1 MKRIWFVSFGFLAAS
16 VYGAP
21 LPVATV
27 SHQTPVNFP
36 SEVYPLLKANC
47 IACHNKTTTKGGL
60 NMETPESMKKGGD
73 SGSALEPG
81 KGAES
86 LLFQSAAHS
95 GDTDMPPKGNK
106 VGATNLGAEELGL
119 IKLWI
124 DQGAKPGEKISQ
136 AIAWKPLPPG
146 LHPLYAVSLSAGGE
160 LAACGRANHVFVYDL
175 ATRTQVAQWEAHRDM
190 TLALAF
196 SPDGSR
202 IASGSYG
209 EVKVWK
215 RSSTSLNPGPDA
227 KRLMEARVKVKQLE
241 RAVALGA
248 LDATFH
254 GSAVTAAAAEIT
266 SLKDRVA
273 KAQTAVTSAKK
284 QLDEKLAALKAAK
297 EAHPAA
303 QKTLDELNSQV
314 AAVPANKS
322 DAALTKKQ
330 ADAKI
335 KLEVSIKAETDATE
349 ALKISETSTK
359 DAEAEFKKVT
369 QLLTASEKALA
380 EAKTIQTASLQVQ
393 KKNAD
398 DLASASKALADTVKS
413 LPALLFSPDQRWLI
427 EPESDESSVVWT
439 VSTAMAAAKATPKAG
454 AKVTLAWKPDNQLVV
469 PAEAELESQQSK
481 WVLER
486 SFGSG
491 DTKSPIE
498 DRVNAIAFSPDGKM
512 LAVGSGEPSR
522 GGDITFWDVASGKLV
537 RTLRDRHSDVVMSLD
552 FSPDGKLIASG
563 GADKQVRVSDVA
575 TGRQLKAFE
584 GHTHHVMGVSWR
596 ADGRVLVS
604 SGADNAAKV
613 WDWIKGERRKNLD
626 GWDKEVTAVHYLGAS
641 TRLVA
646 ASGDKQVRLIGE
658 DGSSPAVLSGCTD
671 FMQSC
676 ATSRDGHWTAAG
688 GEDSVL
694 RIWETKSG
702 SIEGTFP
709 TP

>member
-1 MKRIWFVSFGFLAAS
+1 MKRIWFVSFGFAAAS
-16 VYGAP
+16 LYGAP
-21 LPVATV
+21 LPVAPV
-27 SHQTPVNFP
+27 SHPAPVNFP
-36 SEVYPLLKANC
+36 SEVYPMLKANC

-60 NMETPESMKKGGD
+60 NLETPDLMKKGGD

-86 LLFQSAAHS
+86 LLFQSAAHG

-106 VGATNLGAEELGL
+106 VGATNLTPEELGL
-119 IKLWI
+119 MKLWI

-160 LAACGRANHVFVYDL
+160 IAACGRANHVFVYDL

-190 TLALAF
+190 TLTLAF

-215 RSSTSLNPGPDA
+215 RSSTPLNPGPDA
-227 KRLMEARVKVKQLE
+227 RRLMDARAKVKQLE
-241 RAVALGA
+241 RAIALAA
-248 LDATFH
+248 LDAAFH
-254 GSAVTAAAAEIT
+254 VSVVTAAAADIT
-266 SLKDRVA
+266 SLKDRVS
-273 KAQTAVTSAKK
+273 KAQTAVTNSKK
-284 QLDEKLAALKAAK
+284 LLDEKLAALKPSK
-297 EAHPAA
+297 EARLAA
-303 QKTLDELNSQV
+303 QKALDELNSQV
-314 AAVPANKS
+314 AALPADKP

-330 ADAKI
+330 TDAKT
-335 KLEVSIKAETDATE
+335 KLDGVIKAETEATE
-349 ALKISETSTK
+349 ALKSAETSAK
-359 DAEAEFKKVT
+359 DAEAEVKKVT
-369 QLLTASEKALA
+369 QLLAASEKALA
-380 EAKTIQTASLQVQ
+380 DAKAIQAAALQAQ
-393 KKNAD
+393 KKDSD
-398 DLASASKALADTVKS
+398 DLASASKTLADTVKS

-427 EPESDESSVVWT
+427 EPQADGSSVVWT
-439 VSTAMAAAKATPKAG
+439 VSTGVAAAKAAPKAG
-454 AKVTLAWKPDNQLVV
+454 PKVTLTWKSNSQLAV
-469 PAEAELESQQSK
+469 PAEAALESLQSK
-481 WVLER
+481 WLLER
-486 SFGSG
+486 SLGSG

-498 DRVNAIAFSPDGKM
+498 DRVNAIAFSPDGKEI
-512 LAVGSGEPSR
+512 AVGSGEPSR
-522 GGDITFWDVASGKLV
+522 GGDITFWEVASGKLV
-537 RTLRDRHSDVVMSLD
+537 RALRDRHSDVVMSLD

-575 TGRQLKAFE
+575 TGRQLKVFE

-676 ATSRDGHWTAAG
+676 AASRDGRWTAAG